1 MNKVVFGIMLVLG
14 VGMLASCGDANTVE
28 KKKEQLESALKRK
41 EYESKSKL

>member
-1 MNKVVFGIMLVLG
+1 MFKERRITP
-14 VGMLASCGDANTVE
+14 ANYF